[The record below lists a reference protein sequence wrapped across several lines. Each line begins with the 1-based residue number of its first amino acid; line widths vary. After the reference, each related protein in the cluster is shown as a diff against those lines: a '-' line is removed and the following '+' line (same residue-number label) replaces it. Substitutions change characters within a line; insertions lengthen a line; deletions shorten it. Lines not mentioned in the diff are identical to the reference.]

1 MLESCRLCP
10 RSCGI
15 NRNSGETG
23 WCQAPLKPKVARA
36 ALHFWEEPC
45 LSGENGSGAV
55 FFAHCNLNCVFCQN
69 YQISQEHFGIEVD
82 IPTLAAIF
90 LDLEKQGAHNI
101 NLVSPTPYIP
111 QIAQAIREARYRG
124 LQIPMVYNSNGY
136 EAVSALSPLEG
147 LIDIYLP
154 DLKYTATANAREFSG
169 AADYFAAAAK
179 AILEMYRQVGAPF
192 FDEAGLMK
200 KGLMIRHLMLPGQ
213 LADTLQVLRW
223 IAEHLPEDVAVSL
236 MAQYIPTYRAKQFP
250 PLNRRLTRREYE
262 KAINALLDLNLETGY
277 VQELTSATEDFVPS
291 FDGTG
296 VSGIIKKQS
305 SYYPK

>member
-15 NRNSGETG
+15 DRNSGETG

-55 FFAHCNLNCVFCQN
+55 FFAHCNLSCIFCQN
-69 YQISQEHFGIEVD
+69 YQISQDNFGFELD

-111 QIAQAIREARYRG
+111 QIAQAIIKARSRG

-136 EAVSALSPLEG
+136 EEVSALTQLEG

-154 DLKYTATANAREFSG
+154 DLKYSDTTNARKFSE
-169 AADYFAAAAK
+169 APDYFMSATK
-179 AILEMYRQVGAPF
+179 AILEMHRQVGSPVL
-192 FDEAGLMK
+192 DTTGLMT

-223 IAEHLPEDVAVSL
+223 IAEHLPRSVAVSL
-236 MAQYIPTYRAKQFP
+236 MAQYLPTYRAGQLA
-250 PLNRRLTRREYE
+250 PLNRRLTRREYD
-262 KAINALLDLNLETGY
+262 KAVHALLDLDLETGY
-277 VQELTSATEDFVPS
+277 VQELTAADEGFVPS

-296 VSGIIKKQS
+296 V
-305 SYYPK
+305 PRD